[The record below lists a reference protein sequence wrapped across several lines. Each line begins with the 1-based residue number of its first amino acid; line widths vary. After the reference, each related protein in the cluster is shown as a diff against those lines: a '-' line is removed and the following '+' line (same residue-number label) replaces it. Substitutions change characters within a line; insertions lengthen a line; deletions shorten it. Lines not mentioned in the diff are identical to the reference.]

1 VGRANWA
8 CVPITYYPFYRDA
21 GNFVSWNFGP
31 SFGNF
36 WPGSQFAGRIGGGD
50 NGSELVDENLR
61 AEAWKQAVRKRYDE
75 FDTDENVL
83 LHAQTAALAADSG
96 KVGDQIV
103 YVTNSAA
110 GLRAQLTA
118 ALSTSTNIKGIVT
131 YESIGYVFPASVNL
145 TAYGIFKTPGF
156 GPFVVPDDQFARFK
170 DIKVQFVWG
179 DHREEGK
186 GFVGQYVRQSRLVAE
201 LINGLGGQAEVLML
215 GNGTGIKGNTH
226 IAFADENNEEV
237 AGLMGDWL
245 GRMGLDGYVEGKEE
259 GK

>member
-1 VGRANWA
+1 M
-8 CVPITYYPFYRDA
+8 PITYYPFYRDA
-21 GNFVSWNFGP
+21 GNFVGWNFGP
-31 SFGNF
+31 SFLNF
-36 WPGSQFAGRIGGGD
+36 WPGSQFAGRIGSGD
-50 NGSELVDENLR
+50 NGSELVDSEVR

-96 KVGDQIV
+96 KAGDNIV

-118 ALSTSTNIKGIVT
+118 TLSTSTNIKGIVA
-131 YESIGYVFPASVNL
+131 YESIGYVLPASVNL
-145 TAYGIFKTPGF
+145 TEYGLFKTPGF
-156 GPFVVPDDQFARFK
+156 GPFVVSDDQFARLK
-170 DIKVQFVWG
+170 GVKVQFVWG
-179 DHREEGK
+179 DHRAEGK
-186 GFVGQYVRQSRLVAE
+186 DFLGQHVMQSRLVAE

-215 GNGTGIKGNTH
+215 GNGTGLSGNTH

-245 GRMGLDGYVEGKEE
+245 GRMGLDGYAEEREE